1 MVHCATYHAFK
12 VHLGS
17 AKGAYRL
24 RVLLN
29 VYNYKVRLECIL
41 GAFRMPLGNTFRPF
55 RVHLGCTVTRQ
66 GARLGH
72 RVRLGCVEG
81 VSGDAISL

>member
-1 MVHCATYHAFK
+1 MFK
-12 VHLGS
+12 VHLGC

-24 RVLLN
+24 RVLFN
-29 VYNYKVRLECIL
+29 VFKARLGCIL
-41 GAFRMPLGNTFRPF
+41 GAFRMP
-55 RVHLGCTVTRQ
+55 LGCTVTRQ

-81 VSGDAISL
+81 VSGDEISL